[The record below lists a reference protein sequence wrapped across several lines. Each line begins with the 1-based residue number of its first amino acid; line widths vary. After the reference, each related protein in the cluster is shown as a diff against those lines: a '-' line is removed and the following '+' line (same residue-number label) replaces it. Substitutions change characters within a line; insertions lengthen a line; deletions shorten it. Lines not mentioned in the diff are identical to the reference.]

1 MIAGGL
7 HKETDSRVH
16 PSIFTNIKGQS
27 EPETSIGFQK

>member
-1 MIAGGL
+1 MIVL

-16 PSIFTNIKGQS
+16 LSIFTKIKAQS